1 MFDYRKVKH
10 PLNPI
15 KPSFS
20 YGFPMVFPFSDGF
33 SWKFL
38 WISHVP
44 MKNCDFPMVFLWFS
58 HDCPCVSEELNQENW
73 WSSGSLVTCLGEGW
87 TWGWKGERIYPI
99 KFNVPWVD
107 SHRYIYLCIHIYIYM
122 YTYIYIYIYVW
133 IDMNYIYLQWWM
145 LGCFGERTWR

>member
-1 MFDYRKVKH
+1 
-10 PLNPI
+10 
-15 KPSFS
+15 
-20 YGFPMVFPFSDGF
+20 MVFPFSDGF

-122 YTYIYIYIYVW
+122 YTYLYIYMYELIWIIYISSDGCLVA
-133 IDMNYIYLQWWM
+133 
-145 LGCFGERTWR
+145 LGKEHEDSSVPKPYCWLVMGYCMCLIGI